1 MQNYSFIYAIKYS
14 KPVYYKIIYL
24 VEQHPAF
31 GFDLHN
37 LHHSVEHVVF
47 HALDDVLGLLGGLN
61 PSASNAAF
69 ILARTWANCPY
80 FIPMLD
86 IRADEVYCRLRYFSH
101 SSCLMVKPVTTFM
114 FAFPVRTPGIDGTV
128 VLLS

>member
-47 HALDDVLGLLGGLN
+47 HALDDVLGLLGGVEPVRL
-61 PSASNAAF
+61 
-69 ILARTWANCPY
+69 
-80 FIPMLD
+80 
-86 IRADEVYCRLRYFSH
+86 ECRLYPRED
-101 SSCLMVKPVTTFM
+101 LGELPVLYPD
-114 FAFPVRTPGIDGTV
+114 A
-128 VLLS
+128 

>member
-47 HALDDVLGLLGGLN
+47 HALDDVLGLFGVEPVRL
-61 PSASNAAF
+61 
-69 ILARTWANCPY
+69 
-80 FIPMLD
+80 
-86 IRADEVYCRLRYFSH
+86 ECRLYPRED
-101 SSCLMVKPVTTFM
+101 LGELPVLYPD
-114 FAFPVRTPGIDGTV
+114 A
-128 VLLS
+128 

>member
-24 VEQHPAF
+24 VEQHPVF

-47 HALDDVLGLLGGLN
+47 HALDDVLGLGKERRIKVGVEPVRL
-61 PSASNAAF
+61 
-69 ILARTWANCPY
+69 
-80 FIPMLD
+80 
-86 IRADEVYCRLRYFSH
+86 ECRLYPRED
-101 SSCLMVKPVTTFM
+101 LGELPVLYPD
-114 FAFPVRTPGIDGTV
+114 A
-128 VLLS
+128 